1 MASFTLQAFNAEVVT
16 PNDSQDI
23 TIAGSPITGIENG
36 VLLYVGTGGD
46 LTITT
51 IGGQTVTL
59 VNIADG
65 SYVPIQVKKVWA
77 TGTTA
82 NNLIALY

>member
-65 SYVPIQVKKVWA
+65 SYVPIQVKKVWV
-77 TGTTA
+77 TGTSA
-82 NNLIALY
+82 SDILALF

>member
-16 PNDSQDI
+16 PNDNQDI

-36 VLLYVGTGGD
+36 VLLYVGTGGN

-59 VNIADG
+59 SSVQSG

>member
-23 TIAGSPITGIENG
+23 TISGSPITGIENG
-36 VLLYVGTGGD
+36 VLLYVGTGGN

-59 VNIADG
+59 SSVQSG

>member
-16 PNDSQDI
+16 PNDSADI
-23 TIAGSPITGIENG
+23 VLSGSAITGVDNG
-36 VLLYVGTGGD
+36 ACLFVGTGGS

-59 VNIADG
+59 TNIANG
-65 SYVPIQVKKVWA
+65 QFIPIQVKKVFA

-82 NNLIALY
+82 SNILALY

>member
-65 SYVPIQVKKVWA
+65 SYVPIQVKKVWV
-77 TGTTA
+77 TGTSA
-82 NNLIALY
+82 SNILALF